1 MVQGRARSQLDDKEA
16 VALEPFERG
25 LEFAAKRHKG
35 HLRKGTGTPYI
46 AHLLQVSGI
55 VLEYGGNEVQA
66 VAALLHDV
74 VEDQKATV
82 GEVREEFGSE
92 VAAIVEGC
100 SDTDQAEKEEWW
112 QRKRTYVE
120 DIARKGPEVRLVSA
134 ADKLH
139 NARAILKDY
148 RTDGDAVFER
158 FKGKK
163 AGTIWY
169 YRALIDAFRAT
180 NTDEALI
187 DELNRTVAEIERLAF
202 PDHMSAPPR

>member
-1 MVQGRARSQLDDKEA
+1 MSEDNGETFLV
-16 VALEPFERG
+16 EPFERG

-35 HLRKGTGTPYI
+35 HLRKGTSIPYI
-46 AHLLQVSGI
+46 AHLLQVAGI
-55 VLEYGGNEVQA
+55 VMEYGGNEVQA

-74 VEDQKATV
+74 VEDQKATLV
-82 GEVREEFGSE
+82 EVREDFGPE
-92 VAAIVEGC
+92 IATIVEGC

-112 QRKRTYVE
+112 QRKRTYIE
-120 DIARKGPEVRLVSA
+120 AIAKKGPEVRLVSA

-148 RTDGDAVFER
+148 RTDGDAVFQR

-180 NTDEALI
+180 NTEEALI
-187 DELNRTVAEIERLAF
+187 DELNRTLTEIERLAY
-202 PDHMSAPPR
+202 PDHMSTPPR